1 MTRPSGTGG
10 RRMWAVGLGIIVLTS
25 LVRLW
30 PGSSVSA
37 GGYEP
42 FGLQRSSTP
51 PGPVLITAVRT
62 GLIWRSGIVPPTT
75 ITVRNDTPERA
86 DCQVW
91 WILSRRGDPRPW
103 DDPIQQSLPVAVSP
117 APLASMSLAVN
128 QLAASSPRPGTF
140 KLSTWVHCRDRLTGA
155 WLPSDGATVGGAVR
169 VLTSSSSLDHRASNS
184 TYFWIDAAS
193 ARRLFEGRP
202 GRIRVTIANSWV
214 EPVMVQVAC
223 SLTRPDTVLSDGR
236 VADPAVRASQCKPV
250 DVNLAAVGLTT
261 VDVTIPRLPPPG
273 RYGLWIAARLEQAT
287 ATIIVDSSRVNPEVA
302 VNA

>member
-1 MTRPSGTGG
+1 
-10 RRMWAVGLGIIVLTS
+10 MWAVGLGIIVLTA

-30 PGSSVSA
+30 PGSGDAA

-62 GLIWRSGIVPPTT
+62 GLIWRTGIVPPTT
-75 ITVRNDTPERA
+75 ITVRNDTPEPA
-86 DCQVW
+86 DCQAW

-117 APLASMSLAVN
+117 PPLASMTLGVN

-140 KLSTWVHCRDRLTGA
+140 KLSAWIHCRDQSTGA
-155 WLPSDGATVGGAVR
+155 WLPSDGATVGGAVQ
-169 VLTSSSSLDHRASNS
+169 VLTISSSLDHRASNS
-184 TYFWIDAAS
+184 TFFWVDAAS
-193 ARRLFEGRP
+193 AGRLLEGKP

-214 EPVMVQVAC
+214 EPVMVQVVC
-223 SLTRPDTVLSDGR
+223 SLAAPDLVLSDGR
-236 VADPAVRASQCKPV
+236 GAGPGVRASQSKPV

-261 VDVTIPRLPPPG
+261 VDVTIPRLPAPG

-287 ATIIVDSSRVNPEVA
+287 ASVAVDSSRVNPEVA